1 MAFEWIGLS
10 EISLI
15 AKDVSP
21 QRLRYLLSRA
31 HGEPVN
37 WRGASLIYREFA
49 GRGGRSGTSYK
60 IRSDSLPVELRLR
73 IETLHSPVETVF
85 NPSAKT
91 AEAAAWWAEFL
102 RPIMAHPKR
111 SNERATA
118 MRERAGVR
126 ICGPDGK
133 WFAPSLR
140 DIERKVSK
148 AETHGLK
155 GLMRKRRETKPE
167 SFTILTR
174 RWDAATAGLDE
185 AVRREI
191 ARKTRQRI
199 RNLWGSGV
207 AYSVVQRLA
216 GEYLAEL
223 TLKAGIGGDFAAIMP
238 DCELPK
244 HVVEAGRSAR
254 CVHEYRTDIKSWDDA
269 RPRVRL
275 TSAGLAPMQL
285 VFGDVHHFD
294 LYVRRED
301 GSLATPKGIA
311 WLDAGTRRVRID
323 LVLCEPGT
331 AVRNADLIESFMH
344 MTQDEHWGM
353 PAKLYLDN
361 GSEYRFAE
369 FLPDAMNLA
378 GLDCEGFDRG
388 KPLIRATAYNAAAK
402 GILEGSFRVIE
413 QKLLAPLQ
421 GYIGGDR
428 MNSRSANLG
437 KAPEPFDGTFA
448 DFCHDFKNQLVF
460 YNSNRQTG
468 DLAGL
473 SPAQAYTRAV
483 EAGWKRTD
491 VEETALMMAFSTED
505 TRKVVDGKVSV
516 GGELF
521 YCDELARHTGEKVRI
536 KRPKYLPW
544 NAVPVL
550 TMAGVLIGVAY
561 PDRPYSRLDPAGA
574 EEAARR
580 KGVARAAIAAEAA
593 DLSPIDV
600 RGEMAASAAR
610 QPEPPVPESTGTIG
624 LASQQAEIGHRI
636 MESPAERRD
645 REHEAKQAKQRA
657 ALARAQ
663 RWSRP

>member
-1 MAFEWIGLS
+1 MAAL
-10 EISLI
+10 
-15 AKDVSP
+15 
-21 QRLRYLLSRA
+21 
-31 HGEPVN
+31 
-37 WRGASLIYREFA
+37 A
-49 GRGGRSGTSYK
+49 G
-60 IRSDSLPVELRLR
+60 
-73 IETLHSPVETVF
+73 IEV
-85 NPSAKT
+85 
-91 AEAAAWWAEFL
+91 
-102 RPIMAHPKR
+102 
-111 SNERATA
+111 
-118 MRERAGVR
+118 
-126 ICGPDGK
+126 CGPHGK

-148 AETHGLK
+148 AETHGLR

-167 SFTILTR
+167 SRLILTK
-174 RWDAATAGLDE
+174 RWDAVTAGLDE
-185 AVRREI
+185 TVRSEI

-199 RNLWGSGV
+199 RDLWGSGV

-216 GEYLAEL
+216 GEHLAEL

-238 DCELPK
+238 ACELPK
-244 HVVEAGRSAR
+244 HVIEAGRSAR
-254 CVHEYRTDIKSWDDA
+254 RVHEYRTDAKSWDDA

-275 TSAGLAPMQL
+275 TSAGLAPMEL

-294 LYVRRED
+294 LYVARED
-301 GSLATPKGIA
+301 GTLATPKGIA

-331 AVRNADLIESFMH
+331 AVRNADLIESFIH
-344 MTQDEHWGM
+344 MTQDPHWGM

-361 GSEYRFAE
+361 GSEYRFAD
-369 FLPDAMNLA
+369 FLPDALKLA
-378 GLDCEGFDRG
+378 GLDCQGFDRAQ
-388 KPLIRATAYNAAAK
+388 PLIRATAYNAAAK

-437 KAPEPFDGTFA
+437 KTPEPFDGTFA

-491 VEETALMMAFSTED
+491 VDPLALMMAFSTED

-536 KRPKYLPW
+536 QRPKYLSW

-561 PDRPYSRLDPAGA
+561 PDRVYSRLDPAGA

-593 DLSPIDV
+593 DLTPIDV
-600 RGEMAASAAR
+600 RSEMAASGAR
-610 QPEPPVPESTGTIG
+610 QPPMPEPESNGRIG
-624 LASQQAEIGHRI
+624 LAQEQADIGRRI
-636 MESPAERRD
+636 VESPTERHD
-645 REHEAKQAKQRA
+645 REHEAKQAQIRA
-657 ALARAQ
+657 ALERSKLFGGAR
-663 RWSRP
+663 

>member
-1 MAFEWIGLS
+1 MAG
-10 EISLI
+10 ISLE
-15 AKDVSP
+15 V
-21 QRLRYLLSRA
+21 RT
-31 HGEPVN
+31 
-37 WRGASLIYREFA
+37 ASLPLDLRVRIQAAEQA
-49 GRGGRSGTSYK
+49 
-60 IRSDSLPVELRLR
+60 IQLPL
-73 IETLHSPVETVF
+73 
-85 NPSAKT
+85 NPSAK
-91 AEAAAWWAEFL
+91 AADAAAWWAEFL
-102 RPIMAHPKR
+102 RPIMAYPKR
-111 SNERATA
+111 TNERAAA
-118 MRERAGVR
+118 MRERAGVLV
-126 ICGPDGK
+126 CGPGGE

-140 DIERKVSK
+140 DIERKVRK

-167 SFTILTR
+167 SRLILTK

-185 AVRREI
+185 TVRREI

-199 RNLWGSGV
+199 RDLWGSGV

-216 GEYLAEL
+216 GEHLAEL
-223 TLKAGIGGDFAAIMP
+223 TLKAGIDGDFAALMP
-238 DCELPK
+238 ACELPK

-254 CVHEYRTDIKSWDDA
+254 RVHEYRTDIKSWDDA

-294 LYVRRED
+294 IYVRRED

-331 AVRNADLIESFMH
+331 AVRNADLIESFIH

-353 PAKLYLDN
+353 PAMLYLDN

-369 FLPDAMNLA
+369 FLPDALKLA

-437 KAPEPFDGTFA
+437 KAPEPFDGTFV

-491 VEETALMMAFSTED
+491 VDPMALMMAFSTEG

-521 YCDELARHTGEKVRI
+521 YCDELARHTGDKVRVQL
-536 KRPKYLPW
+536 PKFLTW

-550 TMAGVLIGVAY
+550 TMAGTLIGVAH
-561 PDRPYSRLDPAGA
+561 PDRVYNRLDPGGA

-580 KGVARAAIAAEAA
+580 KGVARASIAAEAA
-593 DLSPIDV
+593 DLTTIDV
-600 RGEMAASAAR
+600 RSEMAASGAR
-610 QPEPPVPESTGTIG
+610 QPAPPVPESTGTIG
-624 LASQQAEIGHRI
+624 LASQKADIGRRI
-636 MESPAERRD
+636 LESASERRD
-645 REHEAKQAKQRA
+645 REHEAKQAKLRA
-657 ALARAQ
+657 ALARSQ
-663 RWSRP
+663 RFGAPR